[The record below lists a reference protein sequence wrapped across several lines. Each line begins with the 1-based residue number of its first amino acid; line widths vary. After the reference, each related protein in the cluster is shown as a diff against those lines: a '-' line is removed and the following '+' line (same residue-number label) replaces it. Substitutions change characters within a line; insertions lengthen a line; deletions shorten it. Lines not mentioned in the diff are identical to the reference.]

1 MNLHYSA
8 PKQRERS
15 TKLYRPSNAELI
27 QIYSYTM
34 YAEKADISVTTL
46 LMIPV
51 RSSLQNKKKPEADT
65 HTSKCCH
72 IEALQFSSI
81 QFSSVQFKKTVIIPQ
96 GAILLWSW
104 WTGKII
110 IHKVKKTIQQTQHHQ
125 QKNLTLTIV

>member
-1 MNLHYSA
+1 MKLRFCTKGVCGHAPTTCVQCSVNLHYST
-8 PKQRERS
+8 PKKRERS

-51 RSSLQNKKKPEADT
+51 RSSLQNKKKPEANT

-72 IEALQFSSI
+72 IPALQFSSI
-81 QFSSVQFKKTVIIPQ
+81 QFNSVQLKKTVIIPQ
-96 GAILLWSW
+96 GQFCFGHGGL
-104 WTGKII
+104 
-110 IHKVKKTIQQTQHHQ
+110 VK
-125 QKNLTLTIV
+125 